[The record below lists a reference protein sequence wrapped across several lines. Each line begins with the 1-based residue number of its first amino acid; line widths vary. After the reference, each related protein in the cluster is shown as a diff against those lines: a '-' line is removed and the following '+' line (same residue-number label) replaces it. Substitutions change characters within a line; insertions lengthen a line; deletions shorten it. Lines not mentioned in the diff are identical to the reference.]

1 MNTLRFIK
9 LRGCNAVTVEVF
21 QDRNFKFHIQLE
33 SQVWSLKETV
43 ANLISHYNLPGF
55 GTDSNF
61 PALQTV
67 KNNNKIKESNIMKK
81 FIFFIL

>member
-1 MNTLRFIK
+1 M
-9 LRGCNAVTVEVF
+9 
-21 QDRNFKFHIQLE
+21 
-33 SQVWSLKETV
+33 
-43 ANLISHYNLPGF
+43 ANLISHYDLPGF

-81 FIFFIL
+81 FVLYIMISQLFSSISGSSTAVVKCKNNLF

>member
-1 MNTLRFIK
+1 MLQVRALIY
-9 LRGCNAVTVEVF
+9 A
-21 QDRNFKFHIQLE
+21 NFKENKQIRHCAMLTE
-33 SQVWSLKETV
+33 PGKSGLKETV
-43 ANLISHYNLPGF
+43 ANLISHYDLPGF

-81 FIFFIL
+81 FIFFTL

>member
-1 MNTLRFIK
+1 MKAR
-9 LRGCNAVTVEVF
+9 RSMEEVTNL
-21 QDRNFKFHIQLE
+21 Q
-33 SQVWSLKETV
+33 LKETV
-43 ANLISHYNLPGF
+43 DNLISHYDLPGF

-81 FIFFIL
+81 FVFFIL